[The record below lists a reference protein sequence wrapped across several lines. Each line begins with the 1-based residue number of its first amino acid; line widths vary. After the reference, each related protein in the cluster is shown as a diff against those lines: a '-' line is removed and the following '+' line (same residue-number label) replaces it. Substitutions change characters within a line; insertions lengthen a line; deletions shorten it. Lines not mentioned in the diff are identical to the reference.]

1 MTLRLVFFVI
11 HLWQNFYEDPIS
23 SVHVNLQTD
32 VRSCHTTLDPA
43 VLWTHSN
50 DISRLIC
57 SDSVNPMPSAPL
69 YLQTLWRYTN
79 TVIIIIITKRQ
90 TIATLPVITLRPGGA
105 KYLSKLL

>member
-1 MTLRLVFFVI
+1 
-11 HLWQNFYEDPIS
+11 
-23 SVHVNLQTD
+23 
-32 VRSCHTTLDPA
+32 
-43 VLWTHSN
+43 
-50 DISRLIC
+50 
-57 SDSVNPMPSAPL
+57 MPSAPL